1 MARPKRK
8 ISNESFDQWLE
19 REHGKDVLVTASSM
33 VQQKRKILPTSLSLD
48 IALSGGIPDG
58 STCLLSGRPKV
69 GKTSICLQIL
79 KNAIDSN
86 RPAFYLDVERRC
98 KSGLLQTIQELDLSQ
113 LHMIRENEKEFSAE
127 EWLNILERVI
137 KSHKDAV
144 IICDSIAMLSTLMER
159 SERLDSNKDMGGTP
173 RLLAKFLRRM
183 QQVIDKN
190 NIVLIFISQL
200 MTNRDPMSRTKWVE
214 KGGQAIQY
222 AVSVW
227 INVTFA
233 RQWEKNVETNAP
245 DGHDIVCKIITSAL
259 GKPYIPCEIP
269 LRYGYGI
276 DKEKDIIYHAENLGL
291 IQKAGSWYSMPTV
304 LDDSDQKFQGLDNLR
319 TFLKQHQDITKK
331 LENEIKSSM
340 QLNHE
345 D

>member
-1 MARPKRK
+1 MAKRK
-8 ISNESFDQWLE
+8 GISNESFDQWLE
-19 REHGKDVLVTASSM
+19 REHGKNILITANSM
-33 VQQKRKILPTSLSLD
+33 VQQRRKILPIALSLD

-58 STCLLSGRPKV
+58 SICLLSGRPKV

-79 KNAIDSN
+79 KNAIDRN

-98 KSGLLQTIQELDLSQ
+98 KSGLLQTIRELDLSQ
-113 LHMIRENEKEFSAE
+113 LNMVRENEKTFSAE
-127 EWLNILERVI
+127 EWLDILERII
-137 KSHKDAV
+137 KSHENAV
-144 IICDSIAMLSTLMER
+144 IICDSIAMLSTIMER
-159 SERLDSNKDMGGTP
+159 SEKLDSNKDMGGPP

-183 QQVIDKN
+183 QQIIDKN
-190 NIVLIFISQL
+190 NIILIFISQL

-233 RQWEKNVETNAP
+233 RQWEKNIETNAP

-269 LRYGYGI
+269 LRYGHGV
-276 DKEKDIIYHAENLGL
+276 DKERDIIYHAENLGL
-291 IQKAGSWYSMPTV
+291 IQKAGSWYSMPTI
-304 LDDSDQKFQGLDNLR
+304 LNDDQKFQGLDNMR
-319 TFLKQHQDITKK
+319 IFLQQSPDITQK
-331 LENEIKSSM
+331 LEQEIKSSM
-340 QLNHE
+340 QLNDE
-345 D
+345 S